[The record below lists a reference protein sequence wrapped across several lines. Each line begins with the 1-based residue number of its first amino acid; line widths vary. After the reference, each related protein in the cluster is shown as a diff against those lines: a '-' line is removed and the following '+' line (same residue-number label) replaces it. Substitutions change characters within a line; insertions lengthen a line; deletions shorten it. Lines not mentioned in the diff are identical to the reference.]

1 MPGESQTMTAIL
13 ARYLPDFIRERL
25 AGRDNLK
32 KLIGNTGW
40 LFADRL
46 LRMAIGLVVGV
57 WIARYLGP
65 DQFGQIN
72 YAFAFVALFSFLATF
87 GLDGIVVRDLV
98 QDPARANEILG
109 AAFIIKL
116 TGALLTVLTAIIAI
130 RLLQPSD
137 SQAHVLVAIIAA
149 GTVFQALD
157 VIDFWFQA
165 RVEARFVVY
174 ARGAAFLIAS
184 IARVVM
190 ILAGAPLIA
199 FAWVVSLEIL
209 FAAIGLSLAYRTTG
223 QHLSSWTA
231 SLQRIQKTLKDCWP
245 IALAAVAV
253 MVYMRIDQVMLGQ
266 MLGNQAVGIYT
277 AAARISEV
285 WYFIP
290 TAIVVSVTPAL
301 IEARKVSTTLYYVRL
316 AQLFRLMSGLALVIA
331 VFLTFAADFVAGL
344 LYGDAYEGVGTI
356 LAIHIWAAL
365 FVFLGVAQSPW
376 SINEGLTRIALLRT
390 VLGAIANVVLN
401 LLLIPRYGP
410 IGAAIATTVSYALS
424 AVILN
429 AFSSSTRRI
438 FVMQLKSMLLFVPE
452 KDERYEAKRPG

>member
-1 MPGESQTMTAIL
+1 MTAIWV
-13 ARYLPDFIRERL
+13 RYLPDFIRNQL
-25 AGRDNLK
+25 AGRDNLR

-40 LFADRL
+40 LFADRV
-46 LRMAIGLVVGV
+46 LRMAIGLVVSV
-57 WIARYLGP
+57 WVARYLGP
-65 DQFGQIN
+65 DQFGLLN
-72 YAFAFVALFSFLATF
+72 YALAFVALFSFLVTF

-98 QDPARANEILG
+98 QDPARGNEILG
-109 AAFIIKL
+109 TAFIIKL
-116 TGALLTVLTAIIAI
+116 AGAFLSIVASIIAI
-130 RLLQPSD
+130 RLLQPLD
-137 SQAHVLVAIIAA
+137 SHVHVLVAIIAA
-149 GTVFQALD
+149 GAAFQALD

-174 ARGAAFLIAS
+174 ARGTAFLIAS
-184 IARVVM
+184 IAKVVM
-190 ILAGAPLIA
+190 IATEAPLIA
-199 FAWVVSLEIL
+199 FAWVVSLEML
-209 FAAIGLSLAYRTTG
+209 FSALGLMLTYRTTG
-223 QHLSSWTA
+223 QRLSLWTA
-231 SLQRIQKTLKDCWP
+231 NLQRIRRTLNDCWP
-245 IALAAVAV
+245 IALAGVAV
-253 MVYMRIDQVMLGQ
+253 VVYMRIDQVMLGQ
-266 MLGNQAVGIYT
+266 MLGNEAVGVYS

-301 IEARKVSTTLYYVRL
+301 IEAKKLSTSLYYIRL
-316 AQLFRLMSGLALVIA
+316 AQLFRLMSGIAIVIA
-331 VFLTFAADFVAGL
+331 ISLTFAAGYVADL

-376 SINEGLTRIALLRT
+376 SINEGLTRIALVRT

-410 IGAAIATTVSYALS
+410 VGAAIATTISYALS

-438 FVMQLKSMLLFVPE
+438 FVLQLKSMLLILPE
-452 KDERYEAKRPG
+452 KNEGYEAKRPG